1 MGAMALLVIVI
12 VTAFILVTVILVRSR
27 RVLRKDLERLKT
39 KTIEQPPIYEEL
51 DCVAPTAAKPATSPT
66 IDIGQNTA
74 YLSLSG
80 LFSNATLS

>member
-1 MGAMALLVIVI
+1 MGVMALLIIVI
-12 VTAFILVTVILVRSR
+12 VTTFISVTVILIRSK
-27 RVLRKDLERLKT
+27 RVLRVDLERLKT

-51 DCVAPTAAKPATSPT
+51 DCVAPTATKPASSPT

-80 LFSNATLS
+80 LFSNAILS

>member
-1 MGAMALLVIVI
+1 MGVMALLIIVI
-12 VTAFILVTVILVRSR
+12 VTAFISVTVILIRSK
-27 RVLRKDLERLKT
+27 RVLRVDLERLKT

-51 DCVAPTAAKPATSPT
+51 DCVAPTAKPASSPT

-80 LFSNATLS
+80 LFSNAILS